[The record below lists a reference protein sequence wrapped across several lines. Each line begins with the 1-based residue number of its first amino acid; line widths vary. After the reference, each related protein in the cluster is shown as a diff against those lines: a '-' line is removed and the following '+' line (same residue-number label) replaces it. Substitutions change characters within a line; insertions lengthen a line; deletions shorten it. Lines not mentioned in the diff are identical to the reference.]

1 MAQKIGQTAVQYLDF
16 AKQLAR
22 QAGSIMVKLEGK
34 PFKPAQDVNYI
45 NEHVAKEIEKFVA
58 KEIAASFPGHNLFD
72 FRPSLSYGA
81 DYEWICDY
89 VDGAY
94 CYSKEHKVSV
104 TSIALQY
111 KNKTIVSA
119 IYNPWTRQLFYA
131 TKGGGAFLNNK
142 RINVSQDSIT
152 TGTLVDTEWWPW
164 ANYNIDTWLHD
175 VSLETGIY
183 VLHIGSVIHA
193 ACLVASGSFG
203 AAALGKSMIG
213 KNHEIAAIK
222 LIIEE
227 AGGLMTD
234 LEGAAVGYTNEIK
247 GLLVANSNCHK
258 DLVKSYIAYERAKT
272 V

>member
-1 MAQKIGQTAVQYLDF
+1 MVQKNSQTTVQYLDF
-16 AKQLAR
+16 AKRLAIG
-22 QAGSIMVKLEGK
+22 AGSIMVDLEGK
-34 PFKPAQDVNYI
+34 PFKPTKDINYI

-58 KEIAASFPGHNLFD
+58 KEIATTLPDHNLFD
-72 FRPSLSYGA
+72 FQPSLNAGV

-94 CYSKEHKVSV
+94 CYSKEHKISV

-131 TKGGGAFLNNK
+131 SKDGGAFLNDK
-142 RINVSQDSIT
+142 QINTSHDAIA
-152 TGTLVDTEWWPW
+152 TGTLVDVEWWPW
-164 ANYNIDTWLHD
+164 ANYDVDSWLHN

-183 VLHIGSVIHA
+183 ALHVGSVIHA
-193 ACLVASGSFG
+193 ACLVASGSF
-203 AAALGKSMIG
+203 AAAVLGKSMIG

-227 AGGLMTD
+227 AGGLLTD
-234 LEGAAVGYTNEIK
+234 LEGSTVGYKNEIK
-247 GLLVANSNCHK
+247 GLLIANPSCHQ
-258 DLVKSYIAYERAKT
+258 DLVKRYITYERSTA